1 MTNENNS
8 NIINFNEHINQ
19 YIDFETKQKCS
30 GQKQAKH
37 GTFYRLYKFLLF
49 DVRYKSLHLKSKA
62 LYTLITDTF
71 KHCKE
76 SGHFFTDNNGYNYIE
91 FDTVFFKEV
100 LNMSSNALTKY
111 KKELMDYGLI
121 RVVSQRGKQRL
132 YLNMPKLSSNEFL
145 FTNNQT
151 KNRMFTYIEV
161 PKFLF
166 EPEYESITL
175 EAAFIY
181 SLLRDNQY
189 ISIKNSTNSKSFVD
203 KHGDVFT
210 KYSYARLTDALNI
223 KSKATLKKHINILVE
238 NDLLI
243 VSSVER
249 KLVNCFKTQNRFYVL
264 EPNNSNLVQETK
276 KENKSSQNNTKETE
290 ENFQIHN
297 NFTPDSQNLN
307 PSNNNS
313 NNNINLKAPYIS
325 EANSQQNIISFY
337 EAKIQYLQTQL
348 DKYVP
353 ENIDEQYILKK
364 QLLKSFPKYISTL
377 VNNYTSTIQQA
388 QKVIRVICGAKN
400 TYNELYKTNYNLED
414 LEMEIGHAVIR
425 VNNHHKRKNK
435 NISEVSNYLF
445 ESIKNVFKKQHEKD
459 YEDGFIDTNPEMALF
474 GDLAKVFN
482 LAN

>member
-1 MTNENNS
+1 M
-8 NIINFNEHINQ
+8 
-19 YIDFETKQKCS
+19 
-30 GQKQAKH
+30 
-37 GTFYRLYKFLLF
+37 
-49 DVRYKSLHLKSKA
+49 
-62 LYTLITDTF
+62 
-71 KHCKE
+71 
-76 SGHFFTDNNGYNYIE
+76 
-91 FDTVFFKEV
+91 
-100 LNMSSNALTKY
+100 
-111 KKELMDYGLI
+111 
-121 RVVSQRGKQRL
+121 
-132 YLNMPKLSSNEFL
+132 
-145 FTNNQT
+145 
-151 KNRMFTYIEV
+151 
-161 PKFLF
+161 
-166 EPEYESITL
+166 
-175 EAAFIY
+175 
-181 SLLRDNQY
+181 
-189 ISIKNSTNSKSFVD
+189 
-203 KHGDVFT
+203 
-210 KYSYARLTDALNI
+210 
-223 KSKATLKKHINILVE
+223 
-238 NDLLI
+238 
-243 VSSVER
+243 
-249 KLVNCFKTQNRFYVL
+249 
-264 EPNNSNLVQETK
+264 
-276 KENKSSQNNTKETE
+276 
-290 ENFQIHN
+290 
-297 NFTPDSQNLN
+297 N

-482 LAN
+482 LGN